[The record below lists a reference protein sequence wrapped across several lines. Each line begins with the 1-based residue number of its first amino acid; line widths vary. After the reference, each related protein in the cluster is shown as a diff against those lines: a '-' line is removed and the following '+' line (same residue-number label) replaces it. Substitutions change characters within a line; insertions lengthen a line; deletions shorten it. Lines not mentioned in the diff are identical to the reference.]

1 MGMGIDG
8 PLTKTIVFWRAEQ
21 HSTPQKL
28 PALRVIFPMKPS
40 GYCSFTVVHAQPA
53 VPGEWIPAAGLTVF
67 FVSRR
72 ITGTHRF
79 SIRTV
84 LASEDAAVWLRSGR
98 VSR

>member
-40 GYCSFTVVHAQPA
+40 GCCSFTVDRRGG
-53 VPGEWIPAAGLTVF
+53 VPTRPPGFTLTYGEEE
-67 FVSRR
+67 
-72 ITGTHRF
+72 
-79 SIRTV
+79 
-84 LASEDAAVWLRSGR
+84 LA
-98 VSR
+98 